1 MSEDGESL
9 YPINAVL
16 GGKLAVFDF
25 DDGRRGLM
33 ALKGIRSGEIVF
45 RENLYLW
52 FNREEDDLG
61 IGLSW
66 GLTRNVA
73 TKFPDVLPFLQ
84 NVLKLRETFRP
95 KLTSSDQKI
104 LAQISKESRQPQSV
118 VRTIYSLVCTYNII
132 LSVAIPNGRDLLT
145 GERIAI
151 AQILAFANHS
161 CESNCALLAGNTVES
176 FKSKIVGLRATQ
188 DIQAGEEITW
198 NYLSTNSGSFEE
210 RQKILKRKFGFF
222 CSCSRCHR
230 ERSDSDID
238 SV

>member
-1 MSEDGESL
+1 MSENSESL

-25 DDGRRGLM
+25 DDGRRGLI
-33 ALKGIRSGEIVF
+33 ALKDIKSSEIVF
-45 RENLYLW
+45 REKLYLW
-52 FNREEDDLG
+52 FNGEEDDLE

-66 GLTRNVA
+66 GLTRNIA
-73 TKFPDVLPFLQ
+73 NKSPDTLPFLQ

-95 KLTSSDQKI
+95 KLTSSDQKV
-104 LAQISKESRQPQSV
+104 LAQISQESRQPQSV
-118 VRTIYSLVCTYNII
+118 VRTIYNLVCTYNII
-132 LSVAIPNGRDLLT
+132 LSVAIPNGSDLLI

-176 FKSKIVGLRATQ
+176 FKSNIVGLRATQ
-188 DIQAGEEITW
+188 DIQVGEEITW
-198 NYLSTNSGSFEE
+198 SYLSTNSGSFEE
-210 RQKILKRKFGFF
+210 RQKILKKEYGFF

-230 ERSDSDID
+230 ERSDSDIE